1 VTGLTPAGGDLA
13 HHAPNGFRN
22 PWPRAEPRGVSGLV
36 RWGWER
42 LRRGRPPDPDPSI
55 FPRANPSPAEPRAPA
70 GELRLTWVGHS
81 TVLIQMGGANVLTDP
96 IWSERASPLRIAG
109 PRRWVPPGLPLDAL
123 PPVDLIL
130 LSHNHYDHFDAP
142 TIRRLARAHPSA
154 IWCVPLG
161 LGRPVRALGATEV
174 REHDWWEH
182 TVFTGREWAVDLGC
196 TPAQH
201 FSARGPFDRNRTL
214 WCGWALRVTRGGLF
228 FAGDTGY
235 HPEFGRIAER
245 FGPFHAVLLP
255 VGAYLP
261 SWMMRPVHLDPE
273 EALHAYA
280 DLCRGT
286 TTPVLVPIHWG
297 TFKLSDE
304 PMDEPPARTLAGWM
318 ARGLLRDRLWLMAH
332 GETRALSV
340 QDRPPS
346 PS

>member
-1 VTGLTPAGGDLA
+1 
-13 HHAPNGFRN
+13 
-22 PWPRAEPRGVSGLV
+22 
-36 RWGWER
+36 
-42 LRRGRPPDPDPSI
+42 
-55 FPRANPSPAEPRAPA
+55 
-70 GELRLTWVGHS
+70 
-81 TVLIQMGGANVLTDP
+81 
-96 IWSERASPLRIAG
+96 
-109 PRRWVPPGLPLDAL
+109 VPPGLPLDAL
-123 PPVDLIL
+123 PPLDVIL

-142 TIRRLARAHPSA
+142 TIRRLAWAHPSA

-161 LGRPVRALGATEV
+161 LGRPARALGAVDV

-182 TVFTGREWAVDLGC
+182 TVLTGPEWAVDLGC

-214 WCGWALRVTRGGLF
+214 WCGWALRLSRGGLF
-228 FAGDTGY
+228 FAGDTGH
-235 HPEFGRIAER
+235 HPEFGRIAEQL
-245 FGPFHAVLLP
+245 GPFDAVLLP

-273 EALHAYA
+273 EALRAYA
-280 DLCRGT
+280 DLCRGAT
-286 TTPVLVPIHWG
+286 TTPVLMPIHWG

-304 PMDEPPARTLAGWM
+304 SMDEPPARTLAGWV
-318 ARGLLRDRLWLMAH
+318 ARGLPRDRLWLMAH